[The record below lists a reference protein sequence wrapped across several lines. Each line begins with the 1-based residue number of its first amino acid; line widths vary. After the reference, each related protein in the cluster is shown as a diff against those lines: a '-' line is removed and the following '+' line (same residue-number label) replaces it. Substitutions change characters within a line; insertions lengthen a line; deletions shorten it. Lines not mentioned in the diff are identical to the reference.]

1 MKKIEWF
8 YFIAT
13 VLGFFVDLSA
23 VIAFFVEFRSSD
35 FGIKPA
41 AGSWFAILSILAL
54 FYAMFAFASWRYWIW
69 LSVYSLRLAHF
80 GEAFDERARNRRAWE
95 KQERARQAEKRKKT
109 EQQTGKKIIAWK
121 RPIYEVRMPVLPRGY
136 GKSGIYLAI
145 GLGILAYPPVAIW
158 GLTFISDIIWS
169 TSGLEFTVL
178 LLAPFALSGLAV
190 LTAVITVSGFQ
201 YFVG

>member
-1 MKKIEWF
+1 LTNGIEIVGLGKNKKEH
-8 YFIAT
+8 A
-13 VLGFFVDLSA
+13 
-23 VIAFFVEFRSSD
+23 
-35 FGIKPA
+35 
-41 AGSWFAILSILAL
+41 
-54 FYAMFAFASWRYWIW
+54 
-69 LSVYSLRLAHF
+69 
-80 GEAFDERARNRRAWE
+80 
-95 KQERARQAEKRKKT
+95 KRGAQKR

-121 RPIYEVRMPVLPRGY
+121 RPIYEVRMPFPPKGY

-190 LTAVITVSGFQ
+190 LTAVIIVSGFQ